1 MEEGGGRSEKSE
13 IFTWGERGRR
23 KPSKKGR
30 WYHFSSVLWGGFK
43 GGRM

>member
-23 KPSKKGR
+23 R